1 MQYEFVKGVFLMRE
15 QNNCKLEHIG
25 IAVKNLKEA
34 IKIYEA
40 FGLQV
45 DSIETVEDQK
55 ITIAFISC
63 GSVNLEL
70 LEAIGSEG
78 PVAKFIEKRGEGIHH
93 ISLRVKNIA
102 ASLDKL
108 KEKGIRLVDETP
120 RKGAHNSKIAFIHPK
135 ATKGV
140 LIELCEKEDE
150 SQ

>member
-1 MQYEFVKGVFLMRE
+1 MKE

-25 IAVKNLKEA
+25 IAVKNLEAA

-45 DSIETVEDQK
+45 DSIEVVKEQK
-55 ITIAFISC
+55 VTTAFIPC

-70 LEAIGSEG
+70 LEAIGNEG

-93 ISLRVKNIA
+93 ISLRVKNIE

-140 LIELCEKEDE
+140 LIELVEKADTT
-150 SQ
+150 

>member
-1 MQYEFVKGVFLMRE
+1 MKE

-25 IAVKNLKEA
+25 IAVKNLEEA

-45 DSIETVEDQK
+45 DSIEVVKEQK
-55 ITIAFISC
+55 VTTAFIPC

-70 LEAIGSEG
+70 LEAIGNEG

-93 ISLRVKNIA
+93 ISLRVKNIE

-140 LIELCEKEDE
+140 LIELVEKADTT
-150 SQ
+150 

>member
-1 MQYEFVKGVFLMRE
+1 MKE

-45 DSIETVEDQK
+45 DSIEAVEEQK
-55 ITIAFISC
+55 VTTAFIPC

-70 LEAIGSEG
+70 LEAIGNEG

-93 ISLRVKNIA
+93 ISLRVKNIE

-140 LIELCEKEDE
+140 LIELVEKQEE
-150 SQ
+150 IK

>member
-1 MQYEFVKGVFLMRE
+1 MKE

-45 DSIETVEDQK
+45 DSIEAVEEQK
-55 ITIAFISC
+55 VTTAFIPC

-70 LEAIGSEG
+70 LEAIGNEG

-140 LIELCEKEDE
+140 LIELVEKQEE
-150 SQ
+150 IK

>member
-1 MQYEFVKGVFLMRE
+1 MKE

-25 IAVKNLKEA
+25 IAVKNLEEA

-45 DSIETVEDQK
+45 DSIEVVKEQK
-55 ITIAFISC
+55 VTTAFIPC

-70 LEAIGSEG
+70 LEAIGNEG

-140 LIELCEKEDE
+140 LIELVEKQEE
-150 SQ
+150 IK